1 MDVMSMMGFRD
12 LKQKSAIR
20 NHCDRLATICEIS
33 QRKARYYYGAQ
44 LQYFKFSISEGR
56 RVFEIGCGL
65 IDLWRRLTYWLVPF
79 LSFRVHLVGYLSL
92 GRAFN

>member
-33 QRKARYYYGAQ
+33 QRKLLL
-44 LQYFKFSISEGR
+44 LQR
-56 RVFEIGCGL
+56 AAAVF
-65 IDLWRRLTYWLVPF
+65 
-79 LSFRVHLVGYLSL
+79 
-92 GRAFN
+92 